1 MKEEEKKKESRI
13 CFVPDEETI
22 NALEQAENHFKELF
36 DTKPSKSLLIRAL
49 ISSGSKELE
58 KNMMKGRIRQTVL
71 PALEE
76 DEAQRLQEMSLDQ
89 LVALHNQ
96 LAQEDLIE
104 GMNS

>member
-1 MKEEEKKKESRI
+1 MKEEKKGTI
-13 CFVPDEETI
+13 CFKADEETI
-22 NALEQAENHFKELF
+22 KALEQAENHFKELF

-58 KNMMKGRIRQTVL
+58 KNMMKGRIRETIL

-76 DEAQRLQEMSLDQ
+76 DEAQRLQEMTLDQ
-89 LVALHNQ
+89 LVSLHNQ